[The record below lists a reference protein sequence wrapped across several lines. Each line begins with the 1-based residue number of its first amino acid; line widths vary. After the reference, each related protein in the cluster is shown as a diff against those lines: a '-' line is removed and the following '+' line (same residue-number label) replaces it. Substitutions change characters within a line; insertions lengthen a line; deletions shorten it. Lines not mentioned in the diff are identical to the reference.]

1 MKKRPLLVWLI
12 GELVF
17 LPPLFSLSDPLD
29 IPDSELQIVNG
40 INADIS
46 DYSWMGALVFNEEN
60 DNTRQ
65 FCACTAIDPYWVM
78 TAAHCLDEDREL
90 SDFKIVFGVADLNDF
105 EAARVFE
112 PAMMVRHPDHVGLFS
127 RDNDIALI
135 QLKTPLSPDIDL
147 VHLVSSTTIEIPGLE
162 ARILGWG
169 LTNTDFRNRI
179 SSDILQQA
187 NVSILSMDF
196 ANLPEFFN
204 GRVTEGMISAG
215 VFDPYT
221 STGSGDSGG
230 PLLAYH
236 PEMGRWEQIG
246 IDSFGAGCSKPD
258 NPISVFTKVSTHLEW
273 IRTIINSDF
282 LHWTTEQ
289 GIETLAESD
298 GDLYPPIMEFLLGM
312 DPKIADE
319 PSWLNGSYLDLND
332 PLKPINL
339 PVFHRVGKPKFG
351 LYYERST
358 DLTNWQKLPLLWD
371 SVKEDTFSESE
382 NDFYLL
388 PVVSSSDDAGFFR
401 LRHEAY
407 DGLIRGPIPLSVGDT
422 VYGIFNSGTEAEGLT
437 RYDYLIEDLETEL
450 PIRIAVRTG
459 HPVGVRLQV
468 IEFETDAVII
478 DETRTATEDEPLISG
493 FTVSEGKSVV
503 MRIESTQSRITQ
515 PFAISTGLFINNAAV
530 NPGTTFN
537 GTLDQTNSSYKRQS
551 HYADAHTY
559 TLAKDVNYIIEM
571 ASDDLDP
578 VFFLRNRGKAIP
590 INEIDNE
597 TPGVTERFL
606 FRPEESMDLE
616 VIVSSWYPD
625 DVGSYDLS
633 LREFEETNQL
643 APGEKILHIVDPSDN
658 PDTQGTNTFY
668 ITRITLTDLDTI
680 NPNTVRV
687 SGYDGFTPYFAIL
700 DLTAQKTLYY
710 ERARCEDRNYEF
722 IATEGSNYRLL
733 VIGTA
738 SDIGDSFYAE
748 IIPFS
753 TEGSS
758 DLSSDMSSSEKETTL
773 ESEWP
778 EGSAYYAPTQA
789 WYKEPLT
796 TPLHNGSAR

>member
-147 VHLVSSTTIEIPGLE
+147 VYLVSSTTIEIPGLE

-351 LYYERST
+351 LYY
-358 DLTNWQKLPLLWD
+358 
-371 SVKEDTFSESE
+371 
-382 NDFYLL
+382 
-388 PVVSSSDDAGFFR
+388 
-401 LRHEAY
+401 
-407 DGLIRGPIPLSVGDT
+407 
-422 VYGIFNSGTEAEGLT
+422 
-437 RYDYLIEDLETEL
+437 
-450 PIRIAVRTG
+450 
-459 HPVGVRLQV
+459 
-468 IEFETDAVII
+468 
-478 DETRTATEDEPLISG
+478 
-493 FTVSEGKSVV
+493 
-503 MRIESTQSRITQ
+503 
-515 PFAISTGLFINNAAV
+515 
-530 NPGTTFN
+530 
-537 GTLDQTNSSYKRQS
+537 
-551 HYADAHTY
+551 
-559 TLAKDVNYIIEM
+559 
-571 ASDDLDP
+571 
-578 VFFLRNRGKAIP
+578 
-590 INEIDNE
+590 
-597 TPGVTERFL
+597 
-606 FRPEESMDLE
+606 
-616 VIVSSWYPD
+616 
-625 DVGSYDLS
+625 
-633 LREFEETNQL
+633 
-643 APGEKILHIVDPSDN
+643 
-658 PDTQGTNTFY
+658 
-668 ITRITLTDLDTI
+668 
-680 NPNTVRV
+680 
-687 SGYDGFTPYFAIL
+687 
-700 DLTAQKTLYY
+700 
-710 ERARCEDRNYEF
+710 
-722 IATEGSNYRLL
+722 
-733 VIGTA
+733 
-738 SDIGDSFYAE
+738 
-748 IIPFS
+748 
-753 TEGSS
+753 
-758 DLSSDMSSSEKETTL
+758 
-773 ESEWP
+773 
-778 EGSAYYAPTQA
+778 
-789 WYKEPLT
+789 
-796 TPLHNGSAR
+796 